1 MTDQNNTETSSFQDK
16 YIDPFVN
23 SINKS
28 YYDYKDGTIGNKL
41 QNGIRSNALLILI
54 IGIAIAFSIFTMN
67 FMKEPNSFNNL
78 NKDMIVGTILLG
90 FLLLILT
97 IIYLIKYKFKT
108 DYPNIV
114 EEFTFL
120 KSNIKIP
127 IIILVSVFAIFLV
140 FRYGN
145 NYIQNNQSFTTIF
158 FKYFLNFSIII
169 SFIGLFI
176 YYLNI
181 YKEKG
186 LNSEN
191 DYQEP
196 KSQEGWGGF
205 FSRNLFN
212 FTILFK
218 NIMLYIPC
226 LLIDFAKYI
235 HHEYKITPSPVYV
248 ILLIQIILVSLLYAG
263 PYVAN
268 FMLTFLTHD
277 SIDLIEDPINLDVET
292 QFGTFQNLNSDINNE
307 EEIFEVNTT
316 VLYKG
321 QTDTTYSF
329 ARIINVNSNNTFK
342 IVIIDDTREIDGV
355 TKSQLKIYK
364 NNVTNHD
371 FSVSTWVFLNEQ
383 TGEDKYHNVLDYGS
397 KPKISYNARKSIL
410 RFEVL
415 AFYKEDDPNKP
426 TNISDEVIDMGY
438 QLNDNKSTVTRIF
451 EIHAVPL
458 QRWNHIVINFTGTH
472 IDIFMNNEL
481 SFTVND
487 VIPYLS
493 HDNVLVGDSDGIY
506 GGICNTQYFTKYLNK
521 SSISLMYNSLHTMNP
536 PLL

>member
-1 MTDQNNTETSSFQDK
+1 MTDQNNTETPSFQDK
-16 YIDPFVN
+16 YISPFVN

-41 QNGIRSNALLILI
+41 QKGIRNNALLIVI
-54 IGIAIAFSIFTMN
+54 IAIAIAFSIFTSN
-67 FMKEPNSFNNL
+67 FMKEPNSFDNL
-78 NKDMIVGTILLG
+78 NKDMTIGAVLLG
-90 FLLLILT
+90 SLLLILT
-97 IIYLIKYKFKT
+97 FIYLVKYKFKT
-108 DYPNIV
+108 DYPNV
-114 EEFTFL
+114 GEEFTFL
-120 KSNIKIP
+120 KMNMKNP
-127 IIILVSVFAIFLV
+127 IIILISIFVIFMV

-145 NYIQNNQSFTTIF
+145 NFIQNNKTFTTIF
-158 FKYFLNFSIII
+158 FKYFLIFTIII
-169 SFIGLFI
+169 SFIALFI

-181 YKEKG
+181 YKESG

-196 KSQEGWGGF
+196 QPQEGWSGF
-205 FSRNLFN
+205 FSRNFFN
-212 FTILFK
+212 FTNLFK
-218 NIMLYIPC
+218 NILMYIPC
-226 LLIDFAKYI
+226 ALIDFAKYI
-235 HHEYKITPSPVYV
+235 HNEYKITPSPVFV
-248 ILLIQIILVSLLYAG
+248 IFLIQIILVSLLYAG
-263 PYVAN
+263 PYIAN
-268 FMLTFLTHD
+268 FILTFLTHD

-292 QFGTFQNLNSDINNE
+292 QLGTFQNLNSDINNE

-321 QTDTTYSF
+321 ASDTTYSF
-329 ARIINVNSNNTFK
+329 ARIINVNSDNTFK
-342 IVIIDDTREIDGV
+342 ILIIDDKREIDNV
-355 TKSQLKIYK
+355 TKSQVKIYK
-364 NNVTNHD
+364 NNVTNND
-371 FSVSTWVFLNEQ
+371 FAVSTWVFLNEQ

-410 RFEVL
+410 KFEVL

-426 TNISDEVIDMGY
+426 TNLSDEVIDMGY

-451 EIHAVPL
+451 EIHSVPL

-481 SFTVND
+481 AFTVND

-506 GGICNTQYFTKYLNK
+506 GGICNTQYFSKYLNK